1 MNCLVNHDSCSHP
14 RPDDRRRPAR
24 VIAVGSLPD
33 FSDVKLCC
41 LSDLD
46 RDFSYVTLSHC
57 WGPSGLEMK
66 LTAPVEKSLKERIPW
81 DSLPKTFRDA
91 ILITRALQNAFGVKY
106 IWIDALCIL
115 QDSPG
120 DWDKEASNMA
130 DIYRH
135 SFCNLA
141 ACVGFDSHSGLFGGR
156 DPCSEHSC
164 VVDATSIEGSTAS
177 FYKIENRMI
186 YDTSVKAS
194 ILATRAWVLQEVLL
208 APRVLYF
215 TPQQWVWEC
224 ATLCASEMAPNET
237 LIGFTNKKMS
247 LDAPFVGSYEQ
258 SPPLGADYR
267 LYRVWMNTV
276 NLYTSRKLTKAR
288 DKLVAISGL
297 AKQMHAMLHIKDEYI
312 AGLWRRNLILHMLWR
327 ISYGQR
333 ATRPQ
338 PYRAPT
344 WSWASVDGTIYN
356 HRTNLGAEER
366 CTAIVEFSS
375 PKMVYVTDDIFG
387 QVESAEICMKGS
399 LFKVDFEF
407 NVRTAD
413 QLVSMAL
420 LQWQGKTFTKF
431 GQDSTNLDF
440 ETSVNTKP
448 ESIFCL
454 PIVSETYEHLS
465 PVSKTYEQKHYD
477 ICLLLEP
484 VTGKKGV
491 YQRYGICDLVKAF
504 DIIQEAKM
512 FPLDEDLYVQA
523 HREGIYTIVII

>member
-1 MNCLVNHDSCSHP
+1 
-14 RPDDRRRPAR
+14 
-24 VIAVGSLPD
+24 
-33 FSDVKLCC
+33 
-41 LSDLD
+41 
-46 RDFSYVTLSHC
+46 
-57 WGPSGLEMK
+57 
-66 LTAPVEKSLKERIPW
+66 
-81 DSLPKTFRDA
+81 
-91 ILITRALQNAFGVKY
+91 
-106 IWIDALCIL
+106 
-115 QDSPG
+115 
-120 DWDKEASNMA
+120 
-130 DIYRH
+130 
-135 SFCNLA
+135 
-141 ACVGFDSHSGLFGGR
+141 
-156 DPCSEHSC
+156 
-164 VVDATSIEGSTAS
+164 
-177 FYKIENRMI
+177 MI
-186 YDTSVKAS
+186 YNTSVKAS
-194 ILATRAWVLQEVLL
+194 ILETRGWVLQEVLL

-224 ATLCASEMAPNET
+224 ATLCASDMAPNET
-237 LIGFTNKKMS
+237 LIGSRNKPMS
-247 LDAPFVGSYEQ
+247 FDAPFLQSKTVHEQ
-258 SPPLGADYR
+258 SSHPLGADYR
-267 LYRVWMNTV
+267 LYRLWIGTV
-276 NLYTSRKLTKAR
+276 NLYTSRKVTKAR

-297 AKQMHAMLHIKDEYI
+297 AKQMHAMLHVKDEYI

-344 WSWASVDGTIYN
+344 WSWASVDGTVYN

-366 CTAIVEFSS
+366 CTAIVEFTS

-399 LFKVDFEF
+399 LFKVDFEL

-420 LQWQGKTFTKF
+420 LQWRGKTFTKF

-454 PIVSETYEHLS
+454 PIVSETYE
-465 PVSKTYEQKHYD
+465 QKHYL

-484 VTGKKGV
+484 ITGKKGI

-504 DIIQEAKM
+504 DIIQEAKI
-512 FPLDEDLYVQA
+512 FPLDENLYVQA
-523 HREGIYTIVII
+523 HGEGIYTIVTI

>member
-1 MNCLVNHDSCSHP
+1 MNCLVNHDSCSRS

-24 VIAVGSLPD
+24 IIAVGSLPD

-41 LSDLD
+41 LSDLE

-91 ILITRALQNAFGVKY
+91 ILITRTLQNAFGIKY
-106 IWIDALCIL
+106 IWIDALCTL

-130 DIYRH
+130 DIYRY

-141 ACVGFDSHSGLFGGR
+141 ACVGIDSHSGLLWRR
-156 DPCSEHSC
+156 DPCWEHSC
-164 VVDATSIEGSTAS
+164 VVEAAIEDSTAS
-177 FYKIENRMI
+177 FYKIENRMSFK
-186 YDTSVKAS
+186 TSVQTS
-194 ILATRAWVLQEVLL
+194 ILETRAWVLQEVLL

-215 TPQQWVWEC
+215 TPHQWVWEC
-224 ATLCASEMAPNET
+224 ATLCASEMAPNDT
-237 LIGFTNKKMS
+237 LIGSPNKHMS
-247 LDAPFVGSYEQ
+247 FDAPFIQSETVHEQ
-258 SPPLGADYR
+258 SNPLGADYR
-267 LYRVWMNTV
+267 LYRIWMNTV
-276 NLYTSRKLTKAR
+276 NLYTSRKLTEAR

-297 AKQMHAMLHIKDEYI
+297 AKQMHAMLHVKDEYI
-312 AGLWRRNLILHMLWR
+312 AGLWGRNLILHMLWR

-338 PYRAPT
+338 PYCAPT
-344 WSWASVDGTIYN
+344 WSWASVDGTVYN

-366 CTAIVEFSS
+366 CTAIVEFTS

-420 LQWQGKTFTKF
+420 LQWQGKIFTKF

-454 PIVSETYEHLS
+454 PIVSEIYEYKH
-465 PVSKTYEQKHYD
+465 EQKHYL

-484 VTGKKGV
+484 ITGKKGI

-504 DIIQEAKM
+504 DIIQEAKK

-523 HREGIYTIVII
+523 HGEGIYTIVII